1 MNAMPRASFKTMFG
15 VLLHMQFARLRRSW
29 RPYIV
34 VSAVMPAG
42 IVVLLHLTNP
52 HMSGVER
59 LNVISGAMLLSESI
73 ATIVMLSQYMA
84 WLKVSR
90 ALDHYRVLPISL
102 ALLIIALTTVYGLFA
117 WPGIFLI
124 AAEGVWLDHLSLH
137 FSLLLVPLL
146 LITSIAMGSIGSLIG
161 LIAPDEG
168 LAGLFGNLVMM
179 GVLFLGMVPVNAVG
193 QWSLAFWILPST
205 GPLAILKGLMFQGP
219 YNTGPHWLEL
229 CLYAAV
235 ALAVSAYVIK
245 RPQ

>member
-1 MNAMPRASFKTMFG
+1 MTSTRRASWPTMFR

-42 IVVLLHLTNP
+42 IVLLLHLTNT
-52 HMSGVER
+52 HMSAAER
-59 LNVISGAMLLSESI
+59 LNVIAGAMLLSESI
-73 ATIVMLSQYMA
+73 ATIVMLSQYVA

-124 AAEGVWLDHLSLH
+124 AAEGFWLDHLSLH
-137 FSLLLVPLL
+137 FSLMLIPLL
-146 LITSIAMGSIGSLIG
+146 LLTSIAMGSIGSLIG
-161 LIAPDEG
+161 LVAPDEG

-179 GVLFLGMVPVNAVG
+179 GVLFLGMVPIAAAG
-193 QWSLAFWILPST
+193 PWSRAFWVLPST
-205 GPLAILKGLMFQGP
+205 GPLAILKGLMFHDP
-219 YNTGPHWLEL
+219 YNTWVQWVGLAI
-229 CLYAAV
+229 YATV
-235 ALAVSAYVIK
+235 AMTLSAYVIK